1 MICPQ
6 CKAEYRAGFTVCA
19 DCDVELVPG
28 EPEGKDSQQAL
39 VPQPRAEFES
49 EAETSDED
57 PFCKFWAGN
66 DPRIHAELCLIL
78 EEQRIPYRTIR
89 REDHLFHFT
98 VKAPL
103 MIGIPASLFEKA
115 EAAIAEAYGTHDDA
129 WSHGLLPSPDSSAN
143 REDESQK

>member
-6 CKAEYRAGFTVCA
+6 CKAEYREGFTVCA
-19 DCDVELVPG
+19 DCEVELAPG
-28 EPEGKDSQQAL
+28 EAAGRDLQQAV
-39 VPQPRAEFES
+39 VPVTRSEFAS
-49 EAETSDED
+49 EDSDED

-78 EEQRIPYRTIR
+78 EEEGIPYRTIR

-115 EAAIAEAYGTHDDA
+115 EAVIGAAYGTQDDE
-129 WSHGLLPSPDSSAN
+129 WSRGLLPEPDSRQN
-143 REDESQK
+143 HDDESQK